1 MSPPIPKGVWWRWF
15 SAWVARPRVSVAM
28 MKLATVV
35 DRPLMR
41 LSNGR
46 LRLSFVIPVLLLRV
60 HGRKS
65 GVLREVPL
73 LYVPDDKS
81 VLLLASNA
89 GQGRLPVWYLNLR
102 ESPRVEVVLGGIATT
117 MAVLELNGPQRE
129 QAWRKATRLYPGY
142 VVYQRRTPYPI
153 PVLRLSG
160 AERNWNG

>member
-1 MSPPIPKGVWWRWF
+1 
-15 SAWVARPRVSVAM
+15 M

-41 LSNGR
+41 FSGGR

-60 HGRKS
+60 RGRQS

-73 LYVPDDKS
+73 LYVPDGQS

-89 GQGRLPVWYLNLR
+89 GQGRLPAWYLNLR
-102 ESPRVEVVLGGIATT
+102 GSGHVEVVIGGLDTLMT
-117 MAVLELNGPQRE
+117 VMELSGAPRE
-129 QAWRKATRLYPGY
+129 KAWQKAIDLYPGY
-142 VVYQRRTPYPI
+142 VSYQQRTPYPI

-160 AERNWNG
+160 TAPDEKSCESAKGKR